1 MTEKLN
7 ALAELIGDENIAR
20 DELTLESHGRD
31 WTRFYVPDPMAVV
44 FPRDTAMVQ
53 AIVRF
58 AVANNIALVPSGG
71 RTGLSGGAVANQK
84 ELVVSFDKMNRIL
97 GFNETEMTVD
107 VEPGV
112 VTEALQNFAAD
123 KNLLYP
129 VDFASSGSSQIG
141 GNIATNAGG
150 IKVLRYGL
158 TRDWVLGLTVVTG
171 QGDLLQLNKGLI
183 KNATGYDLRHLFI
196 GSEGTLGL
204 IVGATLQLTA
214 PQNQPEV
221 LLLAAS
227 RMQDVISVLGCF
239 REHVTLSAFEFF
251 SELALQHVLK
261 DKEGTH
267 PFPDAAP
274 YYVLLEFENHSEG
287 AMEAAMAAF
296 ESCLAEGWVSDGVVS
311 QSGSQRAE
319 LWSYREGISEAI
331 TPYTPYKNDIS
342 VRISMVPDFLDAV
355 EGLVQSQ
362 YPEFEI
368 VWFGHIGDGNV
379 HLNILRPEDWDVVDF
394 KAECEK
400 VSTGV
405 MEIVARFEGSVSAE
419 HGVGLLKREQLGF
432 SRSAQEIL
440 LMKGIKQVF
449 DPAGIMNPGKVFP
462 S

>member
-1 MTEKLN
+1 
-7 ALAELIGDENIAR
+7 
-20 DELTLESHGRD
+20 
-31 WTRFYVPDPMAVV
+31 
-44 FPRDTAMVQ
+44 
-53 AIVRF
+53 
-58 AVANNIALVPSGG
+58 
-71 RTGLSGGAVANQK
+71 
-84 ELVVSFDKMNRIL
+84 
-97 GFNETEMTVD
+97 
-107 VEPGV
+107 
-112 VTEALQNFAAD
+112 
-123 KNLLYP
+123 
-129 VDFASSGSSQIG
+129 
-141 GNIATNAGG
+141 
-150 IKVLRYGL
+150 
-158 TRDWVLGLTVVTG
+158 
-171 QGDLLQLNKGLI
+171 
-183 KNATGYDLRHLFI
+183 
-196 GSEGTLGL
+196 
-204 IVGATLQLTA
+204 
-214 PQNQPEV
+214 
-221 LLLAAS
+221 
-227 RMQDVISVLGCF
+227 
-239 REHVTLSAFEFF
+239 
-251 SELALQHVLK
+251 
-261 DKEGTH
+261 
-267 PFPDAAP
+267 
-274 YYVLLEFENHSEG
+274 
-287 AMEAAMAAF
+287 MAAF